1 MATVIQKQPKSGGD
15 LPKRQWLTI
24 GLAAALG
31 SVAAVLAAQA
41 IALAI
46 WPDLALFKPL
56 ESYARSALFTLIPA
70 LGATAVFA
78 WLATR
83 KDDPAS
89 SFKKI
94 AAVVLLLSFI
104 PDYVLPVAHRT
115 LLASSVAAF
124 LHVVA
129 AAVTVSVIVNGY
141 RRLSA
146 G

>member
-1 MATVIQKQPKSGGD
+1 MATVIQKQSKSGGD

-24 GLAAALG
+24 GLAAAVG
-31 SVAAVLAAQA
+31 SVMVVLAAQA
-41 IALAI
+41 IALTI